1 MAHKT
6 SILYVDDDFDSCQL
20 IPIFLSHGGDYEV
33 TAMEDPLKA
42 SKVIDQ
48 KDFDLYLLDYC
59 MPEMTGVM
67 LCKQIREKHPDTP
80 IVMYSA
86 LDREVD
92 REQAEKAGVD
102 LFLIKPDEIA
112 ELIPNIEKLLH
123 NKQLLSTLS
132 P

>member
-20 IPIFLSHGGDYEV
+20 IPIFLSNGGDYEV
-33 TAMEDPLKA
+33 TAIEDSLAA
-42 SKVIDQ
+42 SKLIEKQ
-48 KDFDLYLLDYC
+48 DFDLYLLDYC
-59 MPEMTGVM
+59 MPDMTGVT
-67 LCKQIREKHPDTP
+67 LCKQIREKHPHTP

-92 REQAEKAGVD
+92 REQAEKAGID
-102 LFLIKPDEIA
+102 LFLIKPDQMS
-112 ELIPNIEKLLH
+112 ELLPNIEKLLH
-123 NKQLLSTLS
+123 NKQLLSSLS